1 MYSLNYS
8 KDNKKNGSIGKL
20 RYPSKYFRSF
30 LFDNNFIHGIIIC
43 HTAVCAGYTT
53 SYGTGEMIL
62 DALNKGF
69 HDISIT
75 IGGSATN
82 DGGMVEKAFNGI
94 YT

>member
-1 MYSLNYS
+1 MIRYMYSLNYS

-20 RYPSKYFRSF
+20 RYASKYFRSF
-30 LFDNNFIHGIIIC
+30 LFDN
-43 HTAVCAGYTT
+43 TA